1 MAEGGRRGARDV
13 RPLDR
18 AAHPAIEGL
27 RADGRG
33 RAGHVD
39 SSDGDLLA
47 WTGTAGGVCLLQ
59 GVNLLLLLP
68 DELSA
73 DGTARLGGSRLRHLR
88 EVLGV
93 APGRVLRAGVLGGT
107 VGSAEVLALDDAS
120 AVLRCTLDR
129 PPPPRPGVDLVLA
142 VPRPKALRRILAA
155 AASMGVDQLVLL
167 AAARV
172 EKSYLASPVLGPD
185 RLRKHLVDG
194 LEQAQDTVLPE
205 VSIAPRFRPFVED
218 HLEALLGPGERWLL
232 HPGDDGPR
240 HPAPRGR
247 LALAIGP
254 EGGWV
259 PFERTLLEARGFR
272 ALGFGSRTLRTET
285 VVPFALGWAT
295 GRR

>member
-1 MAEGGRRGARDV
+1 M
-13 RPLDR
+13 
-18 AAHPAIEGL
+18 
-27 RADGRG
+27 
-33 RAGHVD
+33 
-39 SSDGDLLA
+39 
-47 WTGTAGGVCLLQ
+47 
-59 GVNLLLLLP
+59 NLLVLLP

-73 DGTARLGGSRLRHLR
+73 DGTARLAGARLRHLR
-88 EVLGV
+88 EVLH
-93 APGRVLRAGVLGGT
+93 ATPGRTLRSGLLGGQ
-107 VGSAEVLALDDAS
+107 VGTAEVLSMDAEA
-120 AVLRCTLDR
+120 AVLRVTLQR

-155 AASMGVDQLVLL
+155 AASVGVDRLVLL

-172 EKSYLASPVLGPD
+172 EKSYLASPVLTPET
-185 RLRKHLVDG
+185 LRTHLLDG

-205 VSIAPRFRPFVED
+205 VLVEPRFRPFVED
-218 HLEALLGPGERWLL
+218 RMDALLGPGERWLL

-240 HPAPRGR
+240 RPSPEGR

-272 ALGFGSRTLRTET
+272 PLGFGPRTLRSET

>member
-1 MAEGGRRGARDV
+1 M
-13 RPLDR
+13 
-18 AAHPAIEGL
+18 
-27 RADGRG
+27 
-33 RAGHVD
+33 
-39 SSDGDLLA
+39 
-47 WTGTAGGVCLLQ
+47 
-59 GVNLLLLLP
+59 NLLVLLP

-73 DGTARLGGSRLRHLR
+73 DGTAHLGGERLGHLR

-93 APGRVLRAGVLGGT
+93 APGHIVRAGVLGGK
-107 VGSAEVLALDDAS
+107 VGTAEVLALDSAE
-120 AVLRCTLDR
+120 AVLRCTFDQ

-155 AASMGVDQLVLL
+155 AASLGVDRLVLL

-172 EKSYLASPVLGPD
+172 EKSYLGSPVLTPG
-185 RLRKHLVDG
+185 RIRKHLLDG
-194 LEQAQDTVLPE
+194 LEQGQDTMLPE
-205 VSIAPRFRPFVED
+205 VIVETRFRPFVED
-218 HLEALLGPGERWLL
+218 RMDALLGPGERWLL

-240 HPAPRGR
+240 QPSSDGR

-259 PFERTLLEARGFR
+259 PFERTLLEAHGFR
-272 ALGFGSRTLRTET
+272 ALGFGARTLRTET